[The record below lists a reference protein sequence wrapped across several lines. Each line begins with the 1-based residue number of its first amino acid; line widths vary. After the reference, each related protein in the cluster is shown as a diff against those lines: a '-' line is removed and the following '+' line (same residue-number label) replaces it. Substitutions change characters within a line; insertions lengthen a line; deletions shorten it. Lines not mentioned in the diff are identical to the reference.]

1 LSGVCTDT
9 DARRGGANSVA
20 RNLSPGNQDR
30 DNPSAALRAALGA
43 LWFYIGFGAPSA
55 GLTPAEVAAILTS
68 LSNNIHSL
76 LLGLGRAYER
86 LLEVKGDRRLFLVGG
101 TIRDILL
108 RREPTDFDFAVS
120 GSGLEFASAF
130 ARKVRGSLVVLSEPD
145 DEARVV
151 FQRRLTFD
159 FNGFSDRTINADI
172 MRRDF
177 TANALAVEIL
187 PDGVG
192 ELVDIVGGRK
202 DIADRL
208 LRPVSADS
216 LKLDPLR
223 LLRAIRIALEL
234 DFRIDEAVFDLARSV
249 TLTETAPE
257 RIGAELLRIIE
268 SPGSYTYIHKLFE
281 LGRLRDILPELVP
294 LLEDEDLREHS
305 FRTYFKVEEIVS
317 GQSFF
322 SRFEPEW
329 TAYFDQWG
337 MTADSSQP
345 TADSPESDAPTPDSP
360 LPTPSPFPFRRG
372 LLKLTG
378 LIHDLAKPQTR
389 FTNTEGE
396 VHFYGHDS
404 LGARAAGRIGRDR
417 LRLSRAQTTMLS
429 TLVAEHM
436 RLHLLAT
443 APDLTDRAVRRFF
456 RDLGEEAF
464 GLMILCFA
472 DGWATA
478 GRTMHL
484 EDTITRMIEQKR
496 VEAAKLKVKRF
507 VTGYDLI
514 ALGMKPGPSFK
525 VILQELEDL
534 QLEGVITSTEQGL
547 DYLKTHLTGLAAG
560 NPQ

>member
-1 LSGVCTDT
+1 LNVNATI
-9 DARRGGANSVA
+9 
-20 RNLSPGNQDR
+20 DR
-30 DNPSAALRAALGA
+30 TLR
-43 LWFYIGFGAPSA
+43 
-55 GLTPAEVAAILTS
+55 
-68 LSNNIHSL
+68 
-76 LLGLGRAYER
+76 GLGRAHER
-86 LLEVKGDRRLFLVGG
+86 LLEVKADRRLFLVGG

-108 RREPTDFDFAVS
+108 GREPTDFDFAVS
-120 GSGLEFASAF
+120 GSGLEFAAAF

-159 FNGFSDRTINADI
+159 FNGFGDRTINADI
-172 MRRDF
+172 TRRDF
-177 TANALAVEIL
+177 TANALAVEVL
-187 PDGVG
+187 PGGVG
-192 ELVDIVGGRK
+192 ELVDIVGGRN
-202 DIADRL
+202 DIADRM

-216 LKLDPLR
+216 LRLDPLR

-234 DFRIDEAVFDLARSV
+234 DFRIDEAVFDLARAV

-268 SPGSYTYIHKLFE
+268 SPGSYTYIRKLFE
-281 LGRLRDILPELVP
+281 LGRLSEILPELVP

-305 FRTYFKVEEIVS
+305 LRTYFKVEEIVS
-317 GQSFF
+317 GESFF

-337 MTADSSQP
+337 LTADSSQP
-345 TADSPESDAPTPDSP
+345 TADSPEPEAESCELRAVSS
-360 LPTPSPFPFRRG
+360 LPYRRG
-372 LLKLTG
+372 LLKLAG
-378 LIHDLAKPQTR
+378 LVHDLAKPQTR
-389 FTNTEGE
+389 FINTEGE

-417 LRLSRAQTTMLS
+417 LRLSRAQTAMLS

-464 GLMILCFA
+464 GIMILCFS

-478 GRTMHL
+478 GRTGHL
-484 EDTITRMIEQKR
+484 EDTITRMVEQR
-496 VEAAKLKVKRF
+496 RPRNSRSNASSPAM
-507 VTGYDLI
+507 T
-514 ALGMKPGPSFK
+514 
-525 VILQELEDL
+525 
-534 QLEGVITSTEQGL
+534 
-547 DYLKTHLTGLAAG
+547 
-560 NPQ
+560 

>member
-1 LSGVCTDT
+1 LTD
-9 DARRGGANSVA
+9 
-20 RNLSPGNQDR
+20 
-30 DNPSAALRAALGA
+30 
-43 LWFYIGFGAPSA
+43 
-55 GLTPAEVAAILTS
+55 
-68 LSNNIHSL
+68 NIHSL

-86 LLEVKGDRRLFLVGG
+86 LLEAKGDRRLFLVGG

-108 RREPTDFDFAVS
+108 GREPTDFDFAVS
-120 GSGLEFASAF
+120 GSGLEFATAF
-130 ARKVRGSLVVLSEPD
+130 ARKVRGALVVLSEPD

-151 FQRRLTFD
+151 YRKPNPGDGPRAGTVPVTFD
-159 FNGFSDRTINADI
+159 FNGFGDRTINADI

-187 PDGVG
+187 PVGVG
-192 ELVDIVGGRK
+192 ELVDLVGGRK

-268 SPGSYTYIHKLFE
+268 SPGSYTYIRKLFE

-305 FRTYFKVEEIVS
+305 FRTYFKVEEIVT
-317 GQSFF
+317 GESFF
-322 SRFEPEW
+322 SRFDPEW
-329 TAYFDQWG
+329 TAYFDKWG
-337 MTADSSQP
+337 VGEVESTKDKVQSQEPGVP
-345 TADSPESDAPTPDSP
+345 TDGPKPEPQNPGTLEP
-360 LPTPSPFPFRRG
+360 LPQPFRRG
-372 LLKLTG
+372 LLKLAG

-417 LRLSRAQTTMLS
+417 LRLSRAQTAMLS

-456 RDLGEEAF
+456 RDLDEEAF

-478 GRTMHL
+478 GRTLHL
-484 EDTITRMIEQKR
+484 EDTIARMTEQR
-496 VEAAKLKVKRF
+496 RAEAAKLKVKRF

-547 DYLKTHLTGLAAG
+547 EYLKAHLSALGAG
-560 NPQ
+560 NSQ

>member
-1 LSGVCTDT
+1 MND
-9 DARRGGANSVA
+9 
-20 RNLSPGNQDR
+20 
-30 DNPSAALRAALGA
+30 
-43 LWFYIGFGAPSA
+43 
-55 GLTPAEVAAILTS
+55 
-68 LSNNIHSL
+68 IHSL

-86 LLEVKGDRRLFLVGG
+86 LLEVKADRRLFLVGG

-108 RREPTDFDFAVS
+108 GREPTDFDFAVS
-120 GSGLEFASAF
+120 GSGLEFAAAF

-151 FQRRLTFD
+151 YRKPNLGDSPRTGTVPVTFD
-159 FNGFSDRTINADI
+159 FNGFGDRTINTDI

-177 TANALAVEIL
+177 TANALAVEVL
-187 PDGVG
+187 HGGVG
-192 ELVDIVGGRK
+192 ELVDLVGGRR
-202 DIADRL
+202 DVADRL

-234 DFRIDEAVFDLARSV
+234 DFRIDEAVFALARTV

-268 SPGSYTYIHKLFE
+268 SPGSYTYIRKLFE
-281 LGRLRDILPELVP
+281 LGRLSDILPELVP

-317 GQSFF
+317 SESFF

-337 MTADSSQP
+337 VGEVQSTKDKGQSEEPSLPADGSGQSAICNLQSEIPRSPDSAPDPRSLTPDPAADSSLL
-345 TADSPESDAPTPDSP
+345 SP
-360 LPTPSPFPFRRG
+360 PSSLPFRRG
-372 LLKLTG
+372 LLKLAG
-378 LIHDLAKPQTR
+378 LIHDQAKPETR
-389 FTNTEGE
+389 FINTEGE
-396 VHFYGHDS
+396 VHFYGHDN
-404 LGARAAGRIGRDR
+404 LGARAASRIGRDR
-417 LRLSRAQTTMLS
+417 LRLSRAQTAMLS

-456 RDLGEEAF
+456 RDLDEEAF
-464 GLMILCFA
+464 GLMILCFS

-478 GRTMHL
+478 GRTGHL
-484 EDTITRMIEQKR
+484 EDTITRMIEQR
-496 VEAAKLKVKRF
+496 RTEAAKLKVKRF

-547 DYLKTHLTGLAAG
+547 DYLKAHLTGLTAG
-560 NPQ
+560 NAQ

>member
-1 LSGVCTDT
+1 VNTT
-9 DARRGGANSVA
+9 IE
-20 RNLSPGNQDR
+20 QT
-30 DNPSAALRAALGA
+30 LR
-43 LWFYIGFGAPSA
+43 
-55 GLTPAEVAAILTS
+55 
-68 LSNNIHSL
+68 
-76 LLGLGRAYER
+76 GLGRAYER
-86 LLEVKGDRRLFLVGG
+86 LLEVKADRRLFLVGG

-108 RREPTDFDFAVS
+108 GREPTDFDFAVS

-151 FQRRLTFD
+151 YRKPNPGDRPRAGTVPVTFD
-159 FNGFSDRTINADI
+159 FNGFGDHAINADI

-177 TANALAVEIL
+177 TANALAVEVL
-187 PDGVG
+187 HGGVG
-192 ELVDIVGGRK
+192 ELVDLVGGRK

-216 LKLDPLR
+216 LRLDPLR

-234 DFRIDEAVFDLARSV
+234 DFRIDEAVFDLARAV

-257 RIGAELLRIIE
+257 RIGAELLRIVE
-268 SPGSYTYIHKLFE
+268 SPGSYTYIRKLFE
-281 LGRLRDILPELVP
+281 LGRLSDILPELVP

-317 GQSFF
+317 GESFF

-337 MTADSSQP
+337 LGEVESTKDKGQSPEPGTQ
-345 TADSPESDAPTPDSP
+345 ADSPASDAAAPDSP
-360 LPTPSPFPFRRG
+360 LPTPAPLPFRRG
-372 LLKLTG
+372 LLKLAG

-389 FTNTEGE
+389 LTNTEGE

-404 LGARAAGRIGRDR
+404 LGARAAGGIGRDR
-417 LRLSRAQTTMLS
+417 LRLSRAQTAMLS

-456 RDLGEEAF
+456 RDLDEEAF

-478 GRTMHL
+478 GRTGHL
-484 EDTITRMIEQKR
+484 EDTITRMIEQRR
-496 VEAAKLKVKRF
+496 VEAAKLKVKRY

-534 QLEGVITSTEQGL
+534 QLEGVISSTEQGL
-547 DYLKTHLTGLAAG
+547 DYLKAHLTGLAAG
-560 NPQ
+560 SPQ

>member
-1 LSGVCTDT
+1 M
-9 DARRGGANSVA
+9 
-20 RNLSPGNQDR
+20 
-30 DNPSAALRAALGA
+30 
-43 LWFYIGFGAPSA
+43 
-55 GLTPAEVAAILTS
+55 
-68 LSNNIHSL
+68 NNIQSL

-108 RREPTDFDFAVS
+108 GREPTDFDFAVS
-120 GSGLEFASAF
+120 GSGLEFAAAF
-130 ARKVRGSLVVLSEPD
+130 ARKVRGTLVVLSEPD

-151 FQRRLTFD
+151 YRKPNAGDTVTFD
-159 FNGFSDRTINADI
+159 FNGFSGRAIDADI

-177 TANALAVEIL
+177 TANALAVEVL
-187 PDGVG
+187 HGGVG

-202 DIADRL
+202 DIADRR
-208 LRPVSADS
+208 LRPVSPDS

-234 DFRIDEAVFDLARSV
+234 DFRIDEAVFNLARSV

-268 SPGSYTYIHKLFE
+268 SPGSYTYIRKLFE
-281 LGRLRDILPELVP
+281 LGRLSDILPELVP

-305 FRTYFKVEEIVS
+305 FRTYFKVEEIIS
-317 GQSFF
+317 SESFF
-322 SRFEPEW
+322 SRFELEW

-337 MTADSSQP
+337 ATADSSQP
-345 TADSPESDAPTPDSP
+345 TADSPESEVPASGKSAICNRKSEIPADSSL
-360 LPTPSPFPFRRG
+360 LPPPSSLPYRRG
-372 LLKLTG
+372 LLKLAG
-378 LIHDLAKPQTR
+378 LLHDQAKPETR
-389 FTNTEGE
+389 FINTEGE

-417 LRLSRAQTTMLS
+417 LRLSRAQTGMLS

-464 GLMILCFA
+464 GLMILCFS

-478 GRTMHL
+478 GRTGHL
-484 EDTITRMIEQKR
+484 EDTITRMIQQR
-496 VEAAKLKVKRF
+496 RAEAAKLKVKRF
-507 VTGYDLI
+507 VTGHDLI

-525 VILQELEDL
+525 VILQELEEL
-534 QLEGVITSTEQGL
+534 QLEGVISSTEQGL
-547 DYLKTHLTGLAAG
+547 DYLKAHLPALSAG
-560 NPQ
+560 KDEG